1 MPYTFFSLFTD
12 VVTKQSIN
20 DNHLTALPVCVMPS
34 PSSTSVP
41 PPSLPPLLNPEP
53 TTPTSM
59 DDNENFSLPDLGPE
73 VPIPQLHCLSPLDI
87 NQPIDQP
94 RLRGQLSNPYGKLYQ
109 THNSNIIMHTLSAA
123 YD

>member
-1 MPYTFFSLFTD
+1 MPCTFFSLFAD

-20 DNHLTALPVCVMPS
+20 DNHLTTLPVCVMPS
-34 PSSTSVP
+34 PSLTSVT

-59 DDNENFSLPDLGPE
+59 NNNKHFSSPDLDPE
-73 VPIPQLHCLSPLDI
+73 IPIPQLDCLPPLDI

-94 RLRGQLSNPYGKLYQ
+94 R
-109 THNSNIIMHTLSAA
+109 
-123 YD
+123 